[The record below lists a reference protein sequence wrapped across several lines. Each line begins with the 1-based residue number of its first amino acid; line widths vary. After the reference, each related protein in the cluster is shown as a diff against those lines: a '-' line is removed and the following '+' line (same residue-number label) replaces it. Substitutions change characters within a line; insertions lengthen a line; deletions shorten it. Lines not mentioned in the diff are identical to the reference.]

1 MKTKL
6 MIDQLIGLLE
16 RENEIYQSMLVVI
29 DKERRAAVQS
39 DLNELKNAA
48 EEKENIIAN
57 LRRYEEQ
64 RIQLTRSM
72 AEAYGYSFE
81 EFTITKLARLVDEPY
96 AGRLIQAKSDL
107 STVLNVVGD
116 AGQRTKQL
124 FEHSLELLRG
134 SLNLIS
140 EMTQISTVYYSSG
153 NIQRTYQTGKCVDGE
168 I

>member
-6 MIDQLIGLLE
+6 MIDQLIDVLD
-16 RENEIYQSMLVVI
+16 RESEIYHSMLVAI
-29 DKERRAAVQS
+29 DKERLAAVQW

-48 EEKENIIAN
+48 EEKENIIKN
-57 LRRYEEQ
+57 LRKYEDQ
-64 RIQLTRSM
+64 RMQLTRSI

-81 EFTITKLARLVDEPY
+81 QFTITKLAQLVEEPY

-107 STVLNVVGD
+107 SDVLNVVRD
-116 AGQRTKQL
+116 AGQNTRLL

-134 SLNLIS
+134 PLNLIS
-140 EMTQISTVYYSSG
+140 EMTQTNTVYYSTG